1 MMYKTLIMTILF
13 IVVSLIRKYLHDY
26 LFNRRKEIKASSVAE
41 LCDLSHH
48 DDILTSSI
56 TPTYANTMTSPQ
68 GTSHYPN
75 SVRGQSCV
83 NTTTDGGQGGT
94 LNRDV
99 PGVSHDQSSQ
109 DAVDQRKMMKQ
120 VSTSSIQVGEGMFVP
135 PL

>member
-1 MMYKTLIMTILF
+1 M
-13 IVVSLIRKYLHDY
+13 
-26 LFNRRKEIKASSVAE
+26 FNRRGEIKESSVAE
-41 LCDLSHH
+41 LCDLSHY
-48 DDILTSSI
+48 DDILTSTSI
-56 TPTYANTMTSPQ
+56 TPTYANTIASPQ

-99 PGVSHDQSSQ
+99 PGVSHDQSRQ
-109 DAVDQRKMMKQ
+109 DAMDQRKMMKQ

-135 PL
+135 PS